1 VSGKPSEE
9 HEEHEDMVDEL
20 RQALDL
26 LGQLPDEE
34 QRKIA
39 QIVLEEIEQR
49 EWDQLVSSPRSKAF
63 LKRLIADA
71 KAGEVED
78 GGLELP

>member
-1 VSGKPSEE
+1 
-9 HEEHEDMVDEL
+9 MVDEL

-49 EWDQLVSSPRSKAF
+49 EWDMLVSSPRSKAF
-63 LKRLIADA
+63 LTRLIAEA
-71 KAGEVED
+71 KAGEIED
-78 GGLELP
+78 GGLDLP

>member
-1 VSGKPSEE
+1 
-9 HEEHEDMVDEL
+9 MVDEL
-20 RQALDL
+20 RQALDM

-49 EWDQLVSSPRSKAF
+49 EWDKLVSSPRSKAF
-63 LKRLIADA
+63 LKRLIAEA
-71 KAGEVED
+71 KAGEIED

>member
-1 VSGKPSEE
+1 
-9 HEEHEDMVDEL
+9 MVDEL

-49 EWDQLVSSPRSKAF
+49 DWDKLVSSPRSKAF
-63 LKRLIADA
+63 LTRLIAEA
-71 KAGEVED
+71 KAGEIED
-78 GGLELP
+78 GGLDLP

>member
-1 VSGKPSEE
+1 
-9 HEEHEDMVDEL
+9 MVDEL

>member
-1 VSGKPSEE
+1 
-9 HEEHEDMVDEL
+9 MVDEL

-34 QRKIA
+34 QRQIA
-39 QIVLEEIEQR
+39 HLILEEVEQR
-49 EWDQLVSSPRSKAF
+49 EWDELVSSPRSKAF
-63 LKRLIADA
+63 LKRLIAEA
-71 KAGEVED
+71 KEGEIED

>member
-1 VSGKPSEE
+1 
-9 HEEHEDMVDEL
+9 MVDEL
-20 RQALDL
+20 REALDL

-34 QRKIA
+34 QRRIA

-49 EWDQLVSSPRSKAF
+49 EWDEMVSSPQSKAF
-63 LKRLIADA
+63 LKRLIAEA
-71 KAGEVED
+71 KTGEIED

>member
-1 VSGKPSEE
+1 
-9 HEEHEDMVDEL
+9 MVDEL

-34 QRKIA
+34 QRQIA
-39 QIVLEEIEQR
+39 QLILEEVEQR
-49 EWDQLVSSPRSKAF
+49 EWDELVSSPRSKAF
-63 LKRLIADA
+63 LKRLIAEA
-71 KAGEVED
+71 KSGEAED

>member
-1 VSGKPSEE
+1 
-9 HEEHEDMVDEL
+9 MVDEL

-49 EWDQLVSSPRSKAF
+49 DWDKLVSSPRSKAF
-63 LKRLIADA
+63 LKRLIAEA
-71 KAGEVED
+71 KAGEIED
-78 GGLELP
+78 GGLDLP

>member
-1 VSGKPSEE
+1 
-9 HEEHEDMVDEL
+9 MVDEL
-20 RQALDL
+20 REALDL

-49 EWDQLVSSPRSKAF
+49 EWDQLVSSSRSKAF
-63 LKRLIADA
+63 LKRLIAEA
-71 KAGEVED
+71 KAGEIEE

>member
-1 VSGKPSEE
+1 
-9 HEEHEDMVDEL
+9 MVDEL
-20 RQALDL
+20 RQALDM
-26 LGQLPDEE
+26 LGLLPDEE

-49 EWDQLVSSPRSKAF
+49 EWDQLVGSPRSKAF
-63 LKRLIADA
+63 LKRLIAEA
-71 KAGEVED
+71 KAGEIED

>member
-1 VSGKPSEE
+1 
-9 HEEHEDMVDEL
+9 MVDEL

-49 EWDQLVSSPRSKAF
+49 AWDQLVSSPRSKAF
-63 LKRLIADA
+63 LKRLIAEA
-71 KAGEVED
+71 KAGEIED

>member
-1 VSGKPSEE
+1 
-9 HEEHEDMVDEL
+9 MVDEL
-20 RQALDL
+20 RQALDV

-34 QRKIA
+34 QRRIA

-71 KAGEVED
+71 KATARRQ
-78 GGLELP
+78 LL

>member
-1 VSGKPSEE
+1 
-9 HEEHEDMVDEL
+9 MVDEL
-20 RQALDL
+20 REALDL

-49 EWDQLVSSPRSKAF
+49 EWDKLVSSPRSKNL
-63 LKRLIADA
+63 LKRLIAEA
-71 KAGEVED
+71 KAGEIED

>member
-1 VSGKPSEE
+1 
-9 HEEHEDMVDEL
+9 MVDEL

-34 QRKIA
+34 QRQIA

-49 EWDQLVSSPRSKAF
+49 EWDKLVSSPRSKEF

-71 KAGEVED
+71 KTGEIED